1 VENSTSLI
9 ERFHNTLKD
18 RTKVMRDLKDTR
30 TLKRFTDGWLVHYN
44 FFRPNMALDNKS
56 PAETA
61 GLKYDCHDWA
71 DVVGYKKAPLIQTL
85 TPEIVPSV
93 ESA

>member
-1 VENSTSLI
+1 
-9 ERFHNTLKD
+9 
-18 RTKVMRDLKDTR
+18 MRDLKDTR

-56 PAETA
+56 PAEIA

-71 DVVGYKKAPLIQTL
+71 DVVGYKKAPLVQTL
-85 TPEIVPSV
+85 SPEIVPSV